1 MKLFFDFCE
10 LCFDFLGTTLGIVLL
25 LILAPT
31 ILLLVLAVLP
41 LFAVAGFFVA
51 IFRAL
56 FGTRESQGNLR

>member
-10 LCFDFLGTTLGIVLL
+10 LCLDCFGVFFGTILL

-31 ILLLVLAVLP
+31 VILVVLAVLP
-41 LFAVAGFFVA
+41 FFAIIGFFVV